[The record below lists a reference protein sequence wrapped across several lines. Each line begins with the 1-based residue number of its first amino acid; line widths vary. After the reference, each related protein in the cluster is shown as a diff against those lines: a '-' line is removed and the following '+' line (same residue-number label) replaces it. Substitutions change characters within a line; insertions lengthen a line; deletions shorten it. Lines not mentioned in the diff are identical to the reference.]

1 MKKTKL
7 RILLTALGFFALTAT
22 FGQVDTSKSSM
33 APGDSVSVTVPQG
46 SPTATDSTLMNQDS
60 TSMDHNSSS
69 NQNLN
74 SESSSASTNL
84 NSESSS
90 ASTNSQG
97 YDKADKKRLRAEK
110 KEAKAEEKEKEGK

>member
-74 SESSSASTNL
+74 SESSSASTN
-84 NSESSS
+84 
-90 ASTNSQG
+90 SQG
-97 YDKADKKRLRAEK
+97 YDKADKKRLKAEK